1 MYLALYIF
9 ALFTIQSASSACYDR
24 CYQTSVAII
33 PVEGS
38 RYAYNGAISI
48 SSNVF
53 IIEKSHQRL
62 QSFHPMIFYV
72 NHNGSAN
79 SIMDSITTPIK
90 VFWSAADAG
99 SMSAVSIDQLIV
111 SEMEVYRYQIIS
123 TRNQFYRGDQ
133 TIITNHNSMEFY
145 RGRYPDPIQTICTW
159 NAIIRFSADKMVWI
173 FYHEAATLQLEVKKD
188 EISFEFVGVEM
199 RNYEQLFLTLPG
211 ERFEPSDNISISYH
225 DEKVEKF
232 VAISVWQV
240 ALVNRCEGPEGVT
253 ERTITYETPNYGK
266 SYEEDCLTCRH
277 GLVDQRRHMVLV
289 KISDN
294 WTTQPVTTVAP
305 PGENHDDQIDA
316 DHDNH
321 FHIHSSA
328 SHLLAP
334 KILALFLWSS
344 HFLALIIF
352 GV

>member
-9 ALFTIQSASSACYDR
+9 ALFTIQSASSACYYR

-38 RYAYNGAISI
+38 KYVYSGAISI
-48 SSNVF
+48 SSNAF

-72 NHNGSAN
+72 NHNGSAD

-90 VFWSAADAG
+90 VFWSDVDEKN
-99 SMSAVSIDQLIV
+99 MSAMSIDQLIV
-111 SEMEVYRYQIIS
+111 SEMEVFRYRIIS

-159 NAIIRFSADKMVWI
+159 NAIIRFSGDKMVWI
-173 FYHEAATLQLEVKKD
+173 FYHEAATLQLEIKND
-188 EISFEFVGVEM
+188 ELSLEFIGVEM

-211 ERFEPSDNISISYH
+211 ERFEPSDNISVSYY
-225 DEKVEKF
+225 DEKVEKAA
-232 VAISVWQV
+232 VISVWQV
-240 ALVNRCEGPEGVT
+240 ALVNRCEGPKGVT
-253 ERTITYETPNYGK
+253 ERTMTYETPNYGK
-266 SYEEDCLTCRH
+266 WYEKNCWTCRH

-289 KISDN
+289 KISEN
-294 WTTQPVTTVAP
+294 ETIEPVTTVAP
-305 PGENHDDQIDA
+305 PG
-316 DHDNH
+316 
-321 FHIHSSA
+321 
-328 SHLLAP
+328 
-334 KILALFLWSS
+334 
-344 HFLALIIF
+344 
-352 GV
+352 